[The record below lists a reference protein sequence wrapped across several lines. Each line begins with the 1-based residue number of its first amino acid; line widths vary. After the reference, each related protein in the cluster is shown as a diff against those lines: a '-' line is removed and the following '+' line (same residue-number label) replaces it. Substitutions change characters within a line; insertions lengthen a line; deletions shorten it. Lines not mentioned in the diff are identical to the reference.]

1 MKPRDHHKKNS
12 SLIVCGE
19 SPQWLTDY
27 FGEYDTRKFA
37 DSGRPCAHCGRRNFG
52 GNGKYSTGALSG
64 ECYLGLCA
72 DCWISLLWHCM
83 EVANR
88 QIDRHPEKWKG
99 SERPDGLWLAL
110 YKIKRNIQLGTF
122 DLLCAVAIDGAPNTR
137 LKEAQKEAVRKER
150 NRAKSK
156 LHYQRHREKVR
167 ARQKAYR
174 AANLEKCR
182 ECSRRWAKAHLES
195 RRANHRRW
203 NLAHRDKV
211 NAYKR
216 EWTRRNRDKLNAY
229 KREWTRRNRD
239 KVNAYR
245 RKWVRKKREE
255 MRNGQQDV

>member
-1 MKPRDHHKKNS
+1 MRNDPRDHHRHNGGIIMGVK
-12 SLIVCGE
+12 
-19 SPQWLTDY
+19 SPAWFRAW
-27 FGEYDTRKFA
+27 FGEYDTRKFDA
-37 DSGRPCAHCGRRNFG
+37 NGTCAHCGKHG
-52 GNGKYSTGALSG
+52 GRYGVGALSG

-122 DLLCAVAIDGAPNTR
+122 DLLCAVAIDGAPNTE
-137 LKEAQKEAVRKER
+137 LKEAQREAVRKER

-182 ECSRRWAKAHLES
+182 ECTRRWAKAHPES
-195 RRANHRRW
+195 RRANNRRW

-211 NAYKR
+211 
-216 EWTRRNRDKLNAY
+216 NAY